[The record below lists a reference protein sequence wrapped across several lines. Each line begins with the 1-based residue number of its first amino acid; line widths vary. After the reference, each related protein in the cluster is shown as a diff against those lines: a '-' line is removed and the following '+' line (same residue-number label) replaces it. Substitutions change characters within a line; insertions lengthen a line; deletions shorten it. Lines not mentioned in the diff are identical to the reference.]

1 MVRPENNIEVNTL
14 IMVVQKVT
22 FRGQTK
28 TCLSL
33 RGLNVADCT
42 GPGKRND
49 ASNSP

>member
-1 MVRPENNIEVNTL
+1 MPPQR
-14 IMVVQKVT
+14 QKVPVT

-42 GPGKRND
+42 GPGNRNE